1 MAVKQAQGPFVV
13 LQTYEQESK
22 YGGDITVITMANAQG
37 QIVHTYVD
45 PNNKNYKFWKEIIDL
60 QDKNFGVIVDNLKY
74 KTKDGEIAHRW
85 VKHWNVSEPLIN
97 ADSKPKIVYTTDI
110 QQEVIDRL
118 AEVLE

>member
-1 MAVKQAQGPFVV
+1 MSKIQAKGPFVV
-13 LQTYEQESK
+13 LQTVEQESK
-22 YGGDITVITMANAQG
+22 YGGTMTVITMANSKG
-37 QIVHTYVD
+37 EIVHTYVD
-45 PNNKNYKFWKEIIDL
+45 PSNKNYKFWQDIIDL
-60 QDKNFGVIVDNLKY
+60 QDKNFGIIVDNLKY

-97 ADSKPKIVYTTDI
+97 ADSRVKIIYTTED

>member
-1 MAVKQAQGPFVV
+1 MTVKQAKGPFVV
-13 LQTYEQESK
+13 LQTVEQDSK
-22 YGGDITVITMANAQG
+22 YGGTMTVITMANAQG
-37 QIVHTYVD
+37 EIVHTYID
-45 PNNKNYKFWKEIIDL
+45 PSNKNYKFWKDIIDL
-60 QDKNFGVIVDNLKY
+60 QDKNFGIIVDNLKY

-97 ADSKPKIVYTTDI
+97 ADSRPKIVYTTEI

>member
-1 MAVKQAQGPFVV
+1 MSNKIAKGPFVV

-22 YGGDITVITMANAQG
+22 YGGTMTVITMANAQG
-37 QIVHTYVD
+37 EIVHTYID
-45 PNNKNYKFWKEIIDL
+45 PSNKNYVFWKDIIDL
-60 QDKNFGVIVDNLKY
+60 QDNNFGIIVDNLRY
-74 KTKDGEIAHRW
+74 KTRDGEIATRW

-97 ADSKPKIVYTTDI
+97 ADSKVKIIYTTED

>member
-1 MAVKQAQGPFVV
+1 MTVKQAKGPFVV
-13 LQTYEQESK
+13 LQTCEQESK

-45 PNNKNYKFWKEIIDL
+45 PGNKNYKFWKEIIDL

-97 ADSKPKIVYTTDI
+97 ADSKPKIVYTTDH

>member
-1 MAVKQAQGPFVV
+1 MTVKQAKGPFVV
-13 LQTYEQESK
+13 LQTCEQESK

-45 PNNKNYKFWKEIIDL
+45 PGNKNYKFWKEIIDL